1 MAPPGDRGFLFMFLP
16 QTILHFINSLR
27 TPKCRSSKR
36 LSGVIHLEGR
46 AHHHNQGNKMNLLK
60 TQREALLAPLQAVT
74 GIIERRHTLPILSNV
89 LLSRTDTHIEFVAT
103 DIEIEI
109 TTTMT
114 LEGSGE
120 IRKLTVGARKL
131 VDILRALPEGS
142 EVTLALQDKRLQVKS
157 GKSRFNLQTLS
168 AEDFPRLTLLEASA
182 TSFSVSQKL
191 LKSLLGLVQYAMAQ
205 QDIRYYLNG
214 LLMVVEEGQLKLVAT
229 DGHRLAYAAREVGR
243 KELSRQ
249 EVILPRK
256 TILELSKLLNDSDD
270 SVAIELS
277 AAQAKFSFGAVVL
290 ISKLV
295 DGKFPDYGRV
305 IPQNQPT
312 KLRLDRVVLL
322 QALQRAAILTSD
334 KFRGV
339 RWILGG
345 GTLKITCS
353 NTEQEEAQEEIDV
366 AYKGETLDIGF
377 NVGYLVDVLNNLDA
391 AEVECGLGDANSSA
405 LFTLPGRNDFKYV
418 VMPMRI

>member
-36 LSGVIHLEGR
+36 LSGVIHLEDR
-46 AHHHNQGNKMNLLK
+46 DHHHNQGNKMNLLK

-89 LLSRTDTHIEFVAT
+89 LLSRTDNNIEFVAT

-109 TTTMT
+109 TTSMT
-114 LEGSGE
+114 IEGAGDTKK
-120 IRKLTVGARKL
+120 ITVGARKL

-168 AEDFPRLTLLEASA
+168 AEDFPRLALLEASA
-182 TSFSVSQKL
+182 TSFSVPQKL

-229 DGHRLAYAAREVGR
+229 DGHRLAYASREVGG
-243 KELSRQ
+243 KNLPKQ

-256 TILELSKLLNDSDD
+256 TIIELSMLLEDSDD

-277 AAQAKFSFGAVVL
+277 SFQAKFMFGNVVL
-290 ISKLV
+290 GSNLV
-295 DGKFPDYGRV
+295 EGKFPD
-305 IPQNQPT
+305 
-312 KLRLDRVVLL
+312 
-322 QALQRAAILTSD
+322 
-334 KFRGV
+334 
-339 RWILGG
+339 
-345 GTLKITCS
+345 
-353 NTEQEEAQEEIDV
+353 
-366 AYKGETLDIGF
+366 
-377 NVGYLVDVLNNLDA
+377 
-391 AEVECGLGDANSSA
+391 
-405 LFTLPGRNDFKYV
+405 
-418 VMPMRI
+418 